1 MSKRTKNDVDSNVV
15 VATMPNVVERRDENN
30 AKNVVDTTKKTFRL
44 STLAR
49 ELGHNE
55 KQIRARFRRFASHDD
70 EKFNC
75 VETLRLKNAKTRWIY
90 PIDALATIRELCKRD
105 DDE

>member
-1 MSKRTKNDVDSNVV
+1 MSKSTKTNDNDANVV
-15 VATMPNVVERRDENN
+15 VATMPNVETRN
-30 AKNVVDTTKKTFRL
+30 AKNVVDTTRKTFRL

-70 EKFNC
+70 AQFNC

-90 PIDALATIRELCKRD
+90 PISALATIRELCKRD